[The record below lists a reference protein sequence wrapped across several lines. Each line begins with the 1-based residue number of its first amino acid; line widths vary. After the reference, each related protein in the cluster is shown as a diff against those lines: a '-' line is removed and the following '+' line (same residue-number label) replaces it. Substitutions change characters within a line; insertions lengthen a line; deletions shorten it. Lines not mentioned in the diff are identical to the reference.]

1 TAEET
6 QQLMELFKLLTN
18 KDFRTRIEGVMLL
31 LDHCKNSP
39 QLIATNIV
47 QIFDVF
53 ILRLRDCNR
62 KVNQQALEVLVL
74 MIPIL
79 RGALHPVLVSLVAGV
94 TENLNS
100 KHLRIHGA

>member
-1 TAEET
+1 EET
-6 QQLMELFKLLTN
+6 EQLTELFKLLTD
-18 KDFRTRIEGVMLL
+18 KEFRTRLEGVMLL

-39 QLIATNIV
+39 RLVSANIV
-47 QIFDVF
+47 QIFDIF
-53 ILRLRDCNR
+53 ILRLQDCNK

-79 RGALHPVLVSLVAGV
+79 RGALRPVLVSLVAAV

-100 KHLRIHGA
+100 K